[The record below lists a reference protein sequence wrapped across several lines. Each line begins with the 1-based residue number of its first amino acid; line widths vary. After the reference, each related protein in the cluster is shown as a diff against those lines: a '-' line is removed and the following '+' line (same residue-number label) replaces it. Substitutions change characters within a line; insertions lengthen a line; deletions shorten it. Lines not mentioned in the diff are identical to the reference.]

1 MEDSPVINLV
11 ILLSFTYFIGS
22 LMISAL
28 NEVIAS
34 RLSLRN
40 KTLQQGLLRLF
51 FHEDWKRYIRT
62 EFQNSPFVQSLQR
75 KNKRYPAYIPARN
88 FAQTILF
95 HCSLDAESLTTTEM
109 LEKVRSAECPL
120 PSSIKQILEI
130 IILQT
135 DGIVVADKSRLD
147 LILAHVEEFYNS
159 AMDRVSGWYKRK
171 IRKISFTLSL
181 SLAVILNIDTVKIT
195 NDTLRNP
202 QQLRET
208 ASKISEGVLSGHIAI
223 ASDSVKISDTAGR
236 VVIQA
241 SVKSPT
247 AADSGAK
254 STVEPIKKLAIVYE
268 QYAGYRL
275 GYVSWNE
282 AIDEWSG
289 MNFFIKLMGVLLTT
303 FALQL
308 GSNYWFDLLNKAVN
322 IRAAGKK
329 PVTGDKII

>member
-1 MEDSPVINLV
+1 MEDNPVINLV

-51 FHEDWKRYIRT
+51 FHEDWKKYIRT
-62 EFQNSPFVQSLQR
+62 EFQNSPFIQSLQR

-88 FAQTILF
+88 FAQTVLF
-95 HCSLDAESLTTTEM
+95 HCSLDAESLTTTQM
-109 LEKVRSAECPL
+109 LQKVRSAECPL

-147 LILAHVEEFYNS
+147 LIQTHVEEFYNS

-171 IRKISFTLSL
+171 IRKISFILSL

-208 ASKISEGVLSGHIAI
+208 ASKISEGVLSGHIAV
-223 ASDSVKISDTAGR
+223 AGDSVIISDTAGR
-236 VVIQA
+236 VVIRTA
-241 SVKSPT
+241 VKSP
-247 AADSGAK
+247 AADNSK
-254 STVEPIKKLAIVYE
+254 SASSELIKDLAIVYE

-275 GYVSWNE
+275 GYVSWKE
-282 AIDEWSG
+282 AINEWSG

-329 PVTGDKII
+329 PLANEKIV